1 MYGIRLLQV
10 FQMKILV
17 LQSKYLVFRSKPLNF
32 DRTKIEIL
40 GFSHLKFEIL
50 GNSTEIPITSKKV
63 WNPKPSTV
71 KASSDCKMS
80 ERYLRGTDQRYCVV
94 NIYLGT
100 SAKFLHPRIWK
111 CHISPRRQTGGK
123 TIWYNS
129 RSQKDDIQYNP
140 VKSDSQGTEKIGL
153 T

>member
-63 WNPKPSTV
+63 
-71 KASSDCKMS
+71 
-80 ERYLRGTDQRYCVV
+80 
-94 NIYLGT
+94 
-100 SAKFLHPRIWK
+100 
-111 CHISPRRQTGGK
+111 
-123 TIWYNS
+123 
-129 RSQKDDIQYNP
+129 
-140 VKSDSQGTEKIGL
+140 
-153 T
+153 